1 MKKRY
6 ADGGN
11 VATSS
16 VPNSSFAPT
25 PIPQPMATAPV
36 APNPPAVL
44 QSPGPQRPAGPI
56 AQSLY
61 PGPQATFP
69 LTAAPK
75 PFRKGGAV
83 KAKKYAKGGSVKAS
97 GFRSAA
103 NVIAFKGKTR
113 GRFV

>member
-1 MKKRY
+1 MGSEMCIR
-6 ADGGN
+6 D
-11 VATSS
+11 S
-16 VPNSSFAPT
+16 
-25 PIPQPMATAPV
+25 
-36 APNPPAVL
+36 PNPPAVL

-103 NVIAFKGKTR
+103 NGIASKGKTK

>member
-1 MKKRY
+1 MRNRF

-11 VATSS
+11 IATSS
-16 VPNSSFAPT
+16 APNSSFAPT

-69 LTAAPK
+69 LNAAPK
-75 PFRKGGAV
+75 PFKKGGTV
-83 KAKKYAKGGSVKAS
+83 KSFKKGGSVKS
-97 GFRSAA
+97 GGFRSKA
-103 NVIAFKGKTR
+103 NGIASKGKTK